1 MPKTQARTTREA
13 QIDKK
18 LAPATQDEL
27 KAQVEAYMSGRLDS
41 VVRAKVNPLTGWIKL
56 QANGEDILSTSDLN
70 VSSGYFCHLW
80 AGSSGN
86 GDGYVP
92 DLSGALA
99 HAQFAAGLTKAIA
112 WANAGFATSGT
123 AANNQGFVL
132 PVLGFDYA
140 AGESLILVW
149 KGRGTPPASTKV
161 FVGDS
166 PSSGTAGFAVRVD
179 ATGKIQ
185 SFLSD
190 GAGTFTDVSTN
201 VLVEAGITHTYALA
215 IDGVA
220 RKYEQH
226 EDGVVVRSLIALGA
240 VGSINCKT
248 ARAVT
253 LGSGEQP
260 TMFAANEVA
269 VQTQSLVILRGR
281 AGLGLPTNYRALMQR
296 IAASPDRLVSQSDW

>member
-1 MPKTQARTTREA
+1 MTQGV
-13 QIDKK
+13 
-18 LAPATQDEL
+18 APNDIFHNG
-27 KAQVEAYMSGRLDS
+27 VWYNRSGGGG
-41 VVRAKVNPLTGWIKL
+41 VVTAEVDPITGGIGL
-56 QANGEDILSTSDLN
+56 LANGTSLASIGIDGIT
-70 VSSGYFCHLW
+70 SGYFCHLW

-86 GDGYVP
+86 GDGYIP
-92 DLSGALA
+92 DISGALA

-112 WANAGFATSGT
+112 WANPGFATAGT
-123 AANNQGFVL
+123 AANDQGFIL

-140 AGESLILVW
+140 AGESLILIW
-149 KGRGTPPASTKV
+149 KGRGTAPASTKV
-161 FVGDS
+161 FLGDTS
-166 PSSGTAGFAVRVD
+166 ASGTQGFAVRVD

-190 GAGTFTDVSTN
+190 GVGTFTDVSTN

-240 VGSINCKT
+240 GGSINCKT